1 MGAASNRGSRAA
13 PFMLLC
19 IVATVNLCIPQ
30 LCLAQAKKTGNPE
43 QDLSADITQLTGF
56 GERASWSP
64 DGQRIAFMGRSFGDA
79 FEIDLQ
85 TKLTRLL
92 TGHFQ
97 HQGFL
102 RIQYL
107 PNGDFFLIGARK
119 FTDIRI
125 TRSRDQEMWVM
136 KADAKSRPVPLN
148 HKISEGVAISR
159 KQMKIAWS
167 NTHGQYADQLAQ
179 GESIMYTADIVYK
192 EGLPTLANKKE
203 VIRAKA
209 PECFLEAQDFRNND
223 TELTYTCYRLPYADV
238 FGVELDGGKIHTYR
252 KIAGEYNE
260 VEGIFPDGHYTLV
273 ESSRDQG
280 GPERQNSQ
288 YIDLWKLA
296 LEPNSTDFVRLT
308 RWGDYEGYKASNPVV
323 SPDGQWIA
331 FQSARNDEPAGV
343 GHGIFLLK
351 LKK

>member
-1 MGAASNRGSRAA
+1 
-13 PFMLLC
+13 MLLL
-19 IVATVNLCIPQ
+19 IVATAGLCTPQ
-30 LCLAQAKKTGNPE
+30 PSLAQAKKTGNPE
-43 QDLSADITQLTGF
+43 QDLSANITQLTGF

-64 DGQRIAFMGRSFGDA
+64 DGQRIAFMGKSFGDA
-79 FEIDLQ
+79 FEIDLH

-136 KADAKSRPVPLN
+136 KADAKSPPVPLN

-192 EGLPTLANKKE
+192 EGLPTLAKK
-203 VIRAKA
+203 
-209 PECFLEAQDFRNND
+209 
-223 TELTYTCYRLPYADV
+223 
-238 FGVELDGGKIHTYR
+238 
-252 KIAGEYNE
+252 
-260 VEGIFPDGHYTLV
+260 
-273 ESSRDQG
+273 
-280 GPERQNSQ
+280 
-288 YIDLWKLA
+288 
-296 LEPNSTDFVRLT
+296 
-308 RWGDYEGYKASNPVV
+308 
-323 SPDGQWIA
+323 
-331 FQSARNDEPAGV
+331 
-343 GHGIFLLK
+343 
-351 LKK
+351 KK